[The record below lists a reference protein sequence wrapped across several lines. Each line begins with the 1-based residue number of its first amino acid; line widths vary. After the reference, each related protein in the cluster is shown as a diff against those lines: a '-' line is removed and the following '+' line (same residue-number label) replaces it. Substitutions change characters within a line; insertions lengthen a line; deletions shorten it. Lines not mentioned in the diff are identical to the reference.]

1 MRNIDNITKTL
12 RRPFAGAALCALAL
26 AGALSVTGCR
36 KQGIPASKGDGVLFS
51 ASVSGSESGTKT
63 AYSGVRDKEK
73 PEIAESILWQT
84 GDEIRIW
91 CAECSEPTTETYGGA
106 DHWADYTVTP
116 DETNKNKAK
125 IATRTGTVGLR
136 WSEAESM
143 PTHYFYAVYPSPG
156 ISLKDDTWSLGTIST
171 GTEKATP
178 FTFTGHIP
186 ASQAISGDLTTGKD
200 PSDNTKN
207 LTVAAPDMKN
217 LYMVSK
223 AEAKP
228 VTETGT
234 KAGEENSVFLNFRP
248 LSTAIQFTIQND
260 MTAEGA
266 MMQVDYVKIMS
277 DPKTGTAKN
286 LSGAFVADLATEWKT
301 PTTVTA
307 PTGSGIIG
315 SYNNPYPSCTEGTT
329 GMSPAVSID
338 FKNTTACTTG
348 IARGDRLQFTFF
360 LLPTQSVDDLSF
372 VIKRAD
378 DVILKTRLEM
388 ADGAKIPFPMHKK
401 TYVKGI
407 LVPDGAVWTISF
419 DPTVT
424 PWGSNDGDSADG
436 EMVDPITETTP
447 IVTEWVTV
455 DFEPEFQ

>member
-63 AYSGVRDKEK
+63 AYAGDNASALSN
-73 PEIAESILWQT
+73 PENINWLT
-84 GDEIRIW
+84 GDLIRIW
-91 CAECSEPTTETYGGA
+91 SAECSEPTTETYGGA
-106 DHWADYTVTP
+106 DHWADYAVTP
-116 DETNKNKAK
+116 TDGTPNKAT
-125 IATRTGTVGLR
+125 IAVKSGTVGLR
-136 WSEAESM
+136 WGE
-143 PTHYFYAVYPSPG
+143 PKTTHHFYAVYPSP
-156 ISLKDDTWSLGTIST
+156 LTT
-171 GTEKATP
+171 GKTGDSGEFAGSS
-178 FTFTGHIP
+178 FTFTGIIP
-186 ASQAISGDLTTGKD
+186 ATQAISGSLTETSSTEKD
-200 PSDNTKN
+200 K
-207 LTVAAPDMKN
+207 TVKTTIAAPDMKN

-228 VTETGT
+228 EST
-234 KAGEENSVFLNFRP
+234 SPDVFLKFTP

-260 MTAEGA
+260 MTADN
-266 MMQVDYVKIMS
+266 MKVDYVKIMS

-286 LSGAFVADLATEWKT
+286 LSGAFSTTLSGTWAKPADVSG
-301 PTTVTA
+301 PV
-307 PTGSGIIG
+307 GSGILG
-315 SYNNPYPSCTEGTT
+315 TYSNVYPACTEGTT
-329 GMSPAVSID
+329 GMSPAVSIS

-348 IARGDRLQFTFF
+348 IAKGDRLQFTFF

-378 DVILKTRLEM
+378 GVILKNRLEM
-388 ADGAKIPFPMHKK
+388 EDGAKIPFPVHKK

-424 PWGSNDGDSADG
+424 PWGSNDGGSADG
-436 EMVDPITETTP
+436 EMVDPITDTEP
-447 IVTEWVTV
+447 IVTAWETV
-455 DFEPEFQ
+455 DFTPEFK

>member
-36 KQGIPASKGDGVLFS
+36 KQGVPASKGDGVLFS

-63 AYSGVRDKEK
+63 AYDGTSPNQINWLSDD
-73 PEIAESILWQT
+73 L
-84 GDEIRIW
+84 IRIW
-91 CAECSEPTTETYGGA
+91 SAECSEPTTESYGNA

-116 DETNKNKAK
+116 ESTPNQAK
-125 IATRTGTVGLR
+125 IAVKSGTVGLR
-136 WSEAESM
+136 WGEESA
-143 PTHYFYAVYPSPG
+143 THYFYAVYPSPG
-156 ISLKDDTWSLGTIST
+156 TTGKSSDSGNFGESGTP
-171 GTEKATP
+171 KP

-186 ASQAISGDLTTGKD
+186 ATQTISGDLTSTQTTESGK
-200 PSDNTKN
+200 TI
-207 LTVAAPDMKN
+207 TTTIAAPDMKN

-223 AEAKP
+223 A
-228 VTETGT
+228 
-234 KAGEENSVFLNFRP
+234 KATPESDSPEVFLQFTP

-260 MTAEGA
+260 MTAGN
-266 MMQVDYVKIMS
+266 MKVDYVKIMS

-286 LSGAFVADLATEWKT
+286 LSGAFSTTLSNPWAIPSVSATVPGMNYT
-301 PTTVTA
+301 Y
-307 PTGSGIIG
+307 SHD
-315 SYNNPYPSCTEGTT
+315 YPVCTEPSDKSGQT
-329 GMSPAVSID
+329 SAVSID

-378 DVILKTRLEM
+378 GVILKTRLEM
-388 ADGAKIPFPMHKK
+388 ADGAKIPFPVHKK

-424 PWGSNDGDSADG
+424 PWGSNDGGSADG

-455 DFEPEFQ
+455 DFEPEFK